1 MKPEYIVLH
10 VDVVSILLYALQWMK
25 DPALSTKYILVHD
38 RPGL

>member
-10 VDVVSILLYALQWMK
+10 VVSILLYAPQWMK